1 MIEQLLKGII
11 TQKEALIYYNAN
23 ITYKTLPVGIN
34 GFVISYKGIN
44 NIIVNK
50 NLSYYRKRKTII
62 HELIHLE
69 LNHLGRMNDYLDI
82 DNAIYEY
89 ETDRYLEMLK
99 EYIFQIK
106 GYDLVE
112 IK

>member
-1 MIEQLLKGII
+1 MVEKLLKGII

-69 LNHLGRMNDYLDI
+69 LNHLGKMRDCLELDC
-82 DNAIYEY
+82 AIYEY
-89 ETDRYLEMLK
+89 ETDRYLEMLEK
-99 EYIFQIK
+99 YIYETRKYEVIE
-106 GYDLVE
+106 V
-112 IK
+112 I

>member
-1 MIEQLLKGII
+1 MIENLLKGII
-11 TQKEALIYYNAN
+11 TQKEVLIYYNAN
-23 ITYKTLPVGIN
+23 ITYKSLPTGIN

-69 LNHLGRMNDYLDI
+69 LNHLNRMKDFSYLD
-82 DNAIYEY
+82 NVIYEY
-89 ETDRYLEMLK
+89 ETDRYLEMIK
-99 EYIFQIK
+99 AYIYEIR

>member
-1 MIEQLLKGII
+1 MIEDLLLGKI
-11 TQKEALIYYNAN
+11 TQNEALVYYNAN
-23 ITYKTLPVGIN
+23 ITYKSLPVGIN

-44 NIIVNK
+44 NIIINK

-69 LNHLGRMNDYLDI
+69 FNHLNRMNDFSYLDCS
-82 DNAIYEY
+82 IYEY

-99 EYIFQIK
+99 EYIFTIK
-106 GYDLVE
+106 EYDLVK
-112 IK
+112 IN